1 MFVCSNGSVKR
12 CGSLAPVAAGGPQ
25 NADPIKCCVENQLAK
40 MMIQSDQVKTENADF
55 STELDRF
62 EAKYI
67 IPRGLVTPIQD
78 FIRPYCEM
86 DKHCAAFGGQ
96 YTITTLQMDSPSLS
110 LHYAKEWEASHRFK
124 LRVRTY
130 GNPPGQ
136 APVFLEI
143 KRKYFERVI
152 KSRACISLDDWK
164 PGLLKKHVNELNLK
178 SVRER
183 EAFREFVRLCEEIDA
198 QPLVY
203 IRYSREAFSGIFDHY
218 ARITF
223 DSKLCYQP
231 VRDMY
236 NWGAGGRFIS
246 MDSGLV
252 RNRRES
258 SLVLEVKCTEQVPTW
273 MVELVQEFDL
283 VRCGNCKYSTAI
295 WMENL
300 LTGTGG
306 APFADDFILT

>member
-1 MFVCSNGSVKR
+1 MKVDG
-12 CGSLAPVAAGGPQ
+12 
-25 NADPIKCCVENQLAK
+25 
-40 MMIQSDQVKTENADF
+40 ADF

-67 IPRGLVTPIQD
+67 ISRHLIEPIKE

-86 DKHCAAFGGQ
+86 DRHCEAAGGS
-96 YTITTLQMDSPSLS
+96 YFINTLQMDSPSLS

-130 GNPPGQ
+130 GNPTGD

-152 KSRACISLDDWK
+152 KSRACIPFHEWK
-164 PGLLKKHVNELNLK
+164 PGVLDKQVKELDIK
-178 SVRER
+178 SVKER
-183 EAFREFVRLCEEIDA
+183 TAFQEFVRLTREIDA
-198 QPLVY
+198 KPLVY
-203 IRYSREAFSGIFDHY
+203 IRYNREAYTGIFDHY

-231 VRDMY
+231 VFDMY
-236 NWGAGGRFIS
+236 NWGGNGRFIS

-252 RNRRES
+252 RNRKES
-258 SLVLEVKCTEQVPTW
+258 SVVLEIKCTEQVPTW
-273 MVELVQEFDL
+273 MIELVQEFSL
-283 VRCGNCKYSTAI
+283 IRSGNCKYSTAI

-300 LTGTGG
+300 LTGKGE
-306 APFADDFILT
+306 APFADDFMYD

>member
-1 MFVCSNGSVKR
+1 MSS
-12 CGSLAPVAAGGPQ
+12 
-25 NADPIKCCVENQLAK
+25 
-40 MMIQSDQVKTENADF
+40 QSSTADF

-67 IPRGLVTPIQD
+67 IPRRLVEPIKG
-78 FIRPYCEM
+78 FIQPYCTM
-86 DKHCAAFGGQ
+86 DKHCAAAGGT
-96 YTITTLQMDSPSLS
+96 YFINTLQLDTPSLS
-110 LHYAKEWEASHRFK
+110 LHYAKEREAAHRFK

-130 GNPPGQ
+130 GKPPGQ

-152 KSRACISLDDWK
+152 KSRACIAFDQWK
-164 PGLLKKHVNELNLK
+164 PGILEKHRDELNLK
-178 SVRER
+178 SVTER
-183 EAFREFVRLCEEIDA
+183 EAFREFVRLNHEINA
-198 QPLVY
+198 KPLVY
-203 IRYSREAFSGIFDHY
+203 IRYCREAFTSIFDHY

-223 DSKLCYQP
+223 DSQLSYQP
-231 VRDMY
+231 VSDMY
-236 NWGAGGRFIS
+236 NWGGNGRFIS

-295 WMENL
+295 WMENC
-300 LTGTGG
+300 LTGNGE
-306 APFADDFILT
+306 APFADEFMYD

>member
-1 MFVCSNGSVKR
+1 MMSNLS
-12 CGSLAPVAAGGPQ
+12 S
-25 NADPIKCCVENQLAK
+25 
-40 MMIQSDQVKTENADF
+40 NADF

-67 IPRGLVTPIQD
+67 IPRRLVEPIKD
-78 FIRPYCEM
+78 FIRTYCKM
-86 DKHCAAFGGQ
+86 DKHCAAAGGH
-96 YTITTLQMDSPSLS
+96 YTITTLQLDNDAMS
-110 LHYAKEWEASHRFK
+110 LHNAKEWEASHRFK

-130 GNPPGQ
+130 GNPPGEG
-136 APVFLEI
+136 PVFLEI

-152 KSRACISLDDWK
+152 KSRACIPFQEWK
-164 PGLLKKHVNELNLK
+164 PGILKKRVDELNLK
-178 SVRER
+178 SVKER
-183 EAFREFVRLCEEIDA
+183 EAFREFVRLTDEIDA
-198 QPLVY
+198 KPLVY
-203 IRYSREAFSGIFDHY
+203 IRYSREAFTGIFDHY

-231 VRDMY
+231 VLDMY
-236 NWGAGGRFIS
+236 DWGRNGRFIS

-252 RNRRES
+252 RNQRES

-273 MVELVQEFDL
+273 MIELVQEFDL

-300 LTGTGG
+300 LTGTGA
-306 APFADDFILT
+306 APFDDQMIVT

>member
-1 MFVCSNGSVKR
+1 MPATINRSPN
-12 CGSLAPVAAGGPQ
+12 
-25 NADPIKCCVENQLAK
+25 
-40 MMIQSDQVKTENADF
+40 DQTDF

-67 IPRGLVTPIQD
+67 IPRQLVEPIKN
-78 FIRPYCEM
+78 FIRPYCRL
-86 DKHCAAFGGQ
+86 DKHCEAAGGK
-96 YTITTLQMDSPSLS
+96 YFINTLQLDTPALS
-110 LHYAKEWEASHRFK
+110 LHYAKEWEAAHRFK

-130 GNPPGQ
+130 GIHPGA
-136 APVFLEI
+136 APVFIEI

-152 KSRACISLDDWK
+152 KSRACIPFEQWK
-164 PGLLKKHVNELNLK
+164 AGVFDKSVDELNLK
-178 SVRER
+178 SVKER
-183 EAFREFVRLCEEIDA
+183 EAFREFIRLTREINA

-203 IRYSREAFSGIFDHY
+203 IRYCREAFSGIFDHY
-218 ARITF
+218 SRITF
-223 DSKLCYQP
+223 DSQLSYQP
-231 VRDMY
+231 VHDMY
-236 NWGAGGRFIS
+236 NWGQGGRFYS

-258 SLVLEVKCTEQVPTW
+258 SLVLEVKCTEQVPRW

-300 LTGTGG
+300 LTGN
-306 APFADDFILT
+306 ADSPFADQFMSY

>member
-1 MFVCSNGSVKR
+1 MIATLDSVKT
-12 CGSLAPVAAGGPQ
+12 G
-25 NADPIKCCVENQLAK
+25 
-40 MMIQSDQVKTENADF
+40 NADF

-67 IPRGLVTPIQD
+67 IPRRLVGPIKD
-78 FIRPYCEM
+78 FIRPYCTM
-86 DKHCAAFGGQ
+86 DKHCAVSGGH
-96 YTITTLQMDSPSLS
+96 YYINTLQLDSPSLS
-110 LHYAKEWEASHRFK
+110 LHYAKEWEAAHRFK

-130 GNPPGQ
+130 GKPPGK

-152 KSRACISLDDWK
+152 KSRACIPFGEWRSGILERHVDELD
-164 PGLLKKHVNELNLK
+164 LK
-178 SVRER
+178 SVKER
-183 EAFREFVRLCEEIDA
+183 EAFREFVRLTNEIGA
-198 QPLVY
+198 GPLVY
-203 IRYSREAFSGIFDHY
+203 IRYCREAFTGIFDHY

-223 DSKLCYQP
+223 DSQLCYQP
-231 VRDMY
+231 VFDMY

-252 RNRRES
+252 RGRRES
-258 SLVLEVKCTEQVPTW
+258 SLVLEIKCTEQVPTW

-295 WMENL
+295 WMENM
-300 LTGTGG
+300 LTGTGE
-306 APFADDFILT
+306 APFDDEFVLT

>member
-1 MFVCSNGSVKR
+1 MRIKEKNPIMNMTDQLNGER
-12 CGSLAPVAAGGPQ
+12 AGS
-25 NADPIKCCVENQLAK
+25 
-40 MMIQSDQVKTENADF
+40 SDF

-67 IPRGLVTPIQD
+67 IPRHLVTPIKD
-78 FIRPYCEM
+78 FIHPYCVM
-86 DKHCAAFGGQ
+86 DKHCAAAGGR
-96 YTITTLQMDSPSLS
+96 YFINTLQLDSPSLS

-130 GNPPGQ
+130 GKPPGM

-152 KSRACISLDDWK
+152 KSRACIPFDQWQ
-164 PGLLKKHVNELNLK
+164 PGVLSKHAGELNLK
-178 SVRER
+178 TVKER
-183 EAFREFVRLCEEIDA
+183 ECFREFVRLAEEIDA
-198 QPLVY
+198 KPLVY
-203 IRYSREAFSGIFDHY
+203 IRYCREAFTGRFDHY

-223 DSKLCYQP
+223 DSQLSYQP
-231 VRDMY
+231 VINMYDWGRDK
-236 NWGAGGRFIS
+236 RFIS

-258 SLVLEVKCTEQVPTW
+258 SLVLEIKSTEQVPSW

-283 VRCGNCKYSTAI
+283 IRCGNCKYSTAI

-300 LTGTGG
+300 LTGTGE
-306 APFADDFILT
+306 APFDDEFILT

>member
-1 MFVCSNGSVKR
+1 MMAMLNKTK
-12 CGSLAPVAAGGPQ
+12 AG
-25 NADPIKCCVENQLAK
+25 E
-40 MMIQSDQVKTENADF
+40 ADF

-67 IPRGLVTPIQD
+67 IPRRLVEPIKN
-78 FIRPYCEM
+78 FIRPYCTM
-86 DKHCAAFGGQ
+86 DKHCEAAGGR
-96 YTITTLQMDSPSLS
+96 YFINTLQLDSPSLS

-130 GNPPGQ
+130 GKPAGD

-152 KSRACISLDDWK
+152 KSRACIPFDEWR
-164 PGLLKKHVNELNLK
+164 PGILKRQVNELGLK
-178 SVRER
+178 SVKER
-183 EAFREFVRLCEEIDA
+183 EAFREFVRLSEEIDA
-198 QPLVY
+198 RPLVY
-203 IRYSREAFSGIFDHY
+203 IRYCREAFTGRFDHY

-223 DSKLCYQP
+223 DSQLCYQP
-231 VRDMY
+231 VFDMY
-236 NWGAGGRFIS
+236 NWGGNGRFIS
-246 MDSGLV
+246 MDSGVV

-295 WMENL
+295 WMESV
-300 LTGTGG
+300 LTGMGE
-306 APFADDFILT
+306 APFADDFMYD

>member
-1 MFVCSNGSVKR
+1 MVGVNKSR
-12 CGSLAPVAAGGPQ
+12 TAA
-25 NADPIKCCVENQLAK
+25 
-40 MMIQSDQVKTENADF
+40 ADF

-67 IPRGLVTPIQD
+67 IPRQLVEPIKA
-78 FIRPYCEM
+78 FIRPYCTM
-86 DKHCAAFGGQ
+86 DKHCAAAGGQ
-96 YTITTLQMDSPSLS
+96 YFINTLQMDNEALS
-110 LHYAKEWEASHRFK
+110 LHYAKEWEAAHRFK

-130 GNPPGQ
+130 GKPPGQ

-152 KSRACISLDDWK
+152 KSRACIPFDEWK
-164 PGLLKKHVNELNLK
+164 PGILKKHADELNLK
-178 SVRER
+178 SVKER
-183 EAFREFVRLCEEIDA
+183 EAFREFVRLAEEIDA
-198 QPLVY
+198 RPLVY
-203 IRYSREAFSGIFDHY
+203 VRYCREAFTGIFDHY

-223 DSKLCYQP
+223 DSQLCYQP
-231 VRDMY
+231 VFDMY
-236 NWGAGGRFIS
+236 NWGGDGRFIS

-252 RNRRES
+252 RHRRES

-283 VRCGNCKYSTAI
+283 IRCGNCKYSTAI

-300 LTGTGG
+300 LIGKGE
-306 APFADDFILT
+306 APFSDQFMYD